1 VPPARA
7 KYGIDWPL
15 GDQASSPAKYQ
26 GEFVPEI
33 TGVGVSP
40 GRAAAP
46 LVHMPA
52 PVNEPSADAR
62 LDAGADIEAESARIA
77 AASEAVKIDL
87 EARAAQAS
95 GDGAAVLEAT
105 ALMAADP
112 TLVQA
117 AQTKVATGIT
127 PERAVWEA
135 AEEVAATLA
144 AIGGYMAER
153 ARDVADVRDR
163 IVAALT
169 GNPPPGVPA
178 RTERF
183 VLAAR
188 DLAPADTATL
198 NPATCVALVTAEGGP
213 TSHTAILARALG
225 LPAVVAAS
233 GILDV
238 AEETVVLVDGAAG
251 TVQIDPTADQIA
263 KAEQVARR
271 VRTFDGRGRTSDG
284 HPIALLANVGDPK
297 GVATAVGVG
306 AEGVGLFR
314 TEFCF
319 LGHDSAPSI
328 DEQVT
333 AYRAILSGFPGKKVV
348 VRTLDAGADKP
359 LPFLNLHEEA
369 NPALGVRGIRTLAH
383 SEQVLTD
390 QLTAIATAAA
400 AEQAEVWV
408 MAPMV
413 ATADEAADFVARCH
427 AVGLPTAGV
436 MVEVP
441 SAALGASDIL
451 SSASFASI
459 GTNDLGQ
466 YTMAADRLLGELA
479 GLNDPW
485 QPAVLRLVQLTCEAG
500 KRLERPVGVCG
511 EAAADPALACV
522 LVGLGVSSLSMTPR
536 AIPDVSDVLRATS
549 LAECQRLAGLAVS
562 SRTAAEG
569 RAGVRAELP
578 ILAELGL

>member
-1 VPPARA
+1 M
-7 KYGIDWPL
+7 
-15 GDQASSPAKYQ
+15 Q
-26 GEFVPEI
+26 EI
-33 TGVGVSP
+33 IGVGVSP

-46 LVHMPA
+46 LIHMPDA
-52 PVNEPSADAR
+52 VAEPPADAK
-62 LDAGADIEAESARIA
+62 LPASTDPNAEAARIA
-77 AASEAVKIDL
+77 AAAETVKSDL
-87 EARAAQAS
+87 EARAALAT
-95 GDGAAVLEAT
+95 GDAAAVLEAT

-117 AQTKVATGIT
+117 AQAKVSTGAA

-135 AEEVAATLA
+135 ADEVAAMLA
-144 AIGGYMAER
+144 GLGGYMAER

-169 GNPPPGVPA
+169 GHPAPGVPA
-178 RTERF
+178 RSEPF

-198 NPATCVALVTAEGGP
+198 DPATCVALVTAEGGP

-225 LPAVVAAS
+225 LPAVVAAP

-238 AEETVVLVDGAAG
+238 AEDTVVLVDGAAG
-251 TVQIDPTADQIA
+251 TIYTDPTEDQVA
-263 KAEQVARR
+263 KAKQVAQR
-271 VRTFDGRGRTSDG
+271 VRTFDGHGRTSDG
-284 HPIALLANVGDPK
+284 HHIALLANVGDAK
-297 GVATAVGVG
+297 GVSAAVDVA

-319 LGHDSAPSI
+319 LGHDTAPTI

-333 AYRAILSGFPGKKVV
+333 AYRAVLSAFPGKKVV

-359 LPFLNLHEEA
+359 LPFLNLHEEV
-369 NPALGVRGIRTLAH
+369 NPALGVRGIRTAGH
-383 SEQVLTD
+383 TEQVLAD
-390 QLTAIATAAA
+390 QLTAIATAAE
-400 AEQAEVWV
+400 AEQADVWV

-413 ATADEAADFVARCH
+413 ATADEAADFAARCH
-427 AVGLPTAGV
+427 AAGLQTAGV

-441 SAALGASDIL
+441 SAALQASDIL
-451 SSASFASI
+451 TSAAFASI

-479 GLNDPW
+479 ALNDPW
-485 QPAVLRLVQLTCEAG
+485 QPAVLRLVQFTCEAG
-500 KRLERPVGVCG
+500 TQMDKPVGVCG

-522 LVGLGVSSLSMTPR
+522 LTGFGVSSLSMTPR
-536 AIPDVSDVLRATS
+536 AIPDVAEVLRATTLRDCQH
-549 LAECQRLAGLAVS
+549 LADLAVS
-562 SRTAAEG
+562 ARTAADG

-578 ILAELGL
+578 FLDELGL

>member
-1 VPPARA
+1 M
-7 KYGIDWPL
+7 
-15 GDQASSPAKYQ
+15 
-26 GEFVPEI
+26 GELVPEI

-52 PVNEPSADAR
+52 PVAEPSPDAR
-62 LDAGADIEAESARIA
+62 LGPEADTEAASARIA
-77 AASEAVKIDL
+77 AATESVKADL
-87 EARAAQAS
+87 EARAAQAA

-117 AQTKVATGIT
+117 AQAKVATRIT

-144 AIGGYMAER
+144 ALGGYMAER

-163 IVAALT
+163 IVSALT
-169 GNPPPGVPA
+169 GHPPPGVPTRA
-178 RTERF
+178 EPF

-198 NPATCVALVTAEGGP
+198 NPATCVALVTEEGGP

-225 LPAVVAAS
+225 LPAVVAAH

-251 TVQIDPTADQIA
+251 IVHTDPTQEQIA

-271 VRTFDGRGRTSDG
+271 VRTFDGEGRTSDG
-284 HPIALLANVGDPK
+284 HRVALLANVGDPK
-297 GVATAVGVG
+297 GVAAAVDLG

-319 LGHDSAPSI
+319 LGHDTAPSI
-328 DEQVT
+328 DEQIT
-333 AYRAILSGFPGKKVV
+333 AYRAVLSAFPGKKVV

-369 NPALGVRGIRTLAH
+369 NPALGVRGIRTVAH

-390 QLTAIATAAA
+390 QLAAIAAAA
-400 AEQAEVWV
+400 SAEQAEVWV

-427 AVGLPTAGV
+427 AAGLPTAGV

-441 SAALGASDIL
+441 SAALRASDIL
-451 SSASFASI
+451 ATTSFASI

-479 GLNDPW
+479 ELNDPW
-485 QPAVLRLVQLTCEAG
+485 QPAVLRLVQLTGEAG
-500 KRLERPVGVCG
+500 MRLGRPVGVCG

-522 LVGLGVSSLSMTPR
+522 LTGLGVSSLSMTPR
-536 AIPDVSDVLRATS
+536 AIPDVAEVLRTTS
-549 LAECQRLAGLAVS
+549 LSDCQRLADLAVTA
-562 SRTAAEG
+562 RTAAEG
-569 RAGVRAELP
+569 RANVRAELP
-578 ILAELGL
+578 ILDGLGL

>member
-1 VPPARA
+1 M
-7 KYGIDWPL
+7 
-15 GDQASSPAKYQ
+15 S
-26 GEFVPEI
+26 EI

-40 GRAAAP
+40 GRAAGP
-46 LVHMPA
+46 LIHMPDPVAEPAEDAEPA
-52 PVNEPSADAR
+52 P
-62 LDAGADIEAESARIA
+62 GADPEEESGRIA
-77 AASEAVKIDL
+77 AAAEAVRSDL
-87 EARAAQAS
+87 EARAAKAS
-95 GDGAAVLEAT
+95 GDAAAVLEAT

-117 AQTKVATGIT
+117 AQAKVAAGAVA
-127 PERAVWEA
+127 ERAVWDA
-135 AEEVAATLA
+135 ADEVAAMLA
-144 AIGGYMAER
+144 GLGGYLAER

-163 IVAALT
+163 IVAELT
-169 GNPPPGVPA
+169 GQPPPGVPT
-178 RTERF
+178 RTEPF

-198 NPATCVALVTAEGGP
+198 DPATCIALVTAEGGP

-225 LPAVVAAS
+225 LPAVVAAP
-233 GILDV
+233 GILDI
-238 AEETVVLVDGAAG
+238 AEGTVVLVDGAAG
-251 TVQIDPTADQIA
+251 TVLTDPTADQIT

-271 VRTFDGRGRTSDG
+271 ARTFDGRGRTSDD

-297 GVATAVGVG
+297 GVAAAVEVG

-319 LGHDSAPSI
+319 LGHDNAPSI

-333 AYRAILSGFPGKKVV
+333 AYRAILSAFPGRKVV

-359 LPFLNLHEEA
+359 LPFLNLHQEA
-369 NPALGVRGIRTLAH
+369 NPALGVRGIRTVGHA
-383 SEQVLTD
+383 EQVLTD
-390 QLTAIATAAA
+390 QLTAIATAAS

-408 MAPMV
+408 MAPMI

-427 AVGLPTAGV
+427 RAGLQTAGV

-441 SAALGASDIL
+441 SAALSASQIL
-451 SSASFASI
+451 SSAGFASI

-485 QPAVLRLVQLTCEAG
+485 QPAVLRLVQFTCQAG
-500 KRLERPVGVCG
+500 ERLDRPIGVCG

-522 LVGLGVSSLSMTPR
+522 LVGFGVSSLSMTPR
-536 AIPDVSDVLRATS
+536 AIPDVSEVLKATS
-549 LAECQRLAGLAVS
+549 LADCRRLAGVAVTA
-562 SRTAAEG
+562 RTAAEA
-569 RAGVRAELP
+569 RASVRAELP
-578 ILAELGL
+578 ILDELGL